1 VSGATQSISGEC
13 TLRIER
19 LLSATVVASE
29 RITAGYSAAQR
40 WLIRVASTEKYFV
53 KIGVTVPS
61 AHALRHEASVYGQL
75 RLPCMPTLVAWQDD
89 ETMPIL
95 VLEDLSSFEWPPPW
109 SPRTITMALETIER
123 IHTSDGSLLPYE
135 QRNGTGWDW
144 WRAVEREPE
153 PFLRLNIAKSRWLQS
168 SLPALIEASE
178 SVTPTGNCVAHFDLR
193 SDNFCFAPREAR
205 LVDWSLA
212 CLGNPTLDL
221 GLFLPAL
228 AADMGPSPE
237 HILPKEP
244 GIAAWVAGF
253 FAWHASKPFIPEA
266 PAVRTMQRKLLQR
279 ALPWAIRELRLEAS

>member
-1 VSGATQSISGEC
+1 MSGAKESLSREC
-13 TLRIER
+13 ALRIER

-29 RITAGYSAAQR
+29 RIAVGYSAAQR
-40 WLIRVASTEKYFV
+40 WLIRVSSTTKYFV

-61 AHALRHEASVYGQL
+61 AHALRHEAWVYTQL
-75 RLPCMPTLVAWQDD
+75 HLPCMPALVAWQDD

-95 VLEDLSSFEWPPPW
+95 ILEDLSSLEWPPPW
-109 SPRTITMALETIER
+109 SQRTIAMALDTIER
-123 IHTSDGSLLPYE
+123 IHTCSGSLLPYE
-135 QRNGTGWDW
+135 QRNGTDWDW
-144 WRAVEREPE
+144 WRAVERQPE
-153 PFLRLNIAKSRWLQS
+153 PFLRLEIANSRWLQA
-168 SLPALIEASE
+168 SLPPLVEAAE

-221 GLFLPAL
+221 GLFLPGL

-237 HILPKEP
+237 DILPKEP

-279 ALPWAIRELRLEAS
+279 ALPWAIRELQLEAA